1 MSIGKRDKVNY
12 IGEKKY
18 MYIYIS
24 EYSRIG
30 KTDLKIEDWIT
41 FCQEVRAL

>member
-18 MYIYIS
+18 MYIYI
-24 EYSRIG
+24 YIYQNTQG
-30 KTDLKIEDWIT
+30 L
-41 FCQEVRAL
+41 VRQI